1 MDFNLI
7 NVVAAFL
14 VQDGKVLVAK
24 RNDTGKWEFP
34 GGKMS
39 EDEKTESE
47 LTRKISEELGIT
59 VKAVEEMGSVE
70 YHDGTDIYIIMFIV
84 STCDD
89 IGNIKMSVH
98 SEYKFCSYNELSA
111 LDLAEPDRNFI
122 TDYEEEIKKKI
133 S

>member
-7 NVVAAFL
+7 NVAAAFI

-34 GGKMS
+34 GGKMN
-39 EDEKTESE
+39 EDEKTETALVRE
-47 LTRKISEELGIT
+47 INEELGVT

-70 YHDGTDIYIIMFIV
+70 YHDGADIYIIMFIV
-84 STCDD
+84 SSCDN
-89 IGNIKMSVH
+89 IGGIKLSAH
-98 SEYKFCSYNELSA
+98 SEYKFCSYNELFE
-111 LDLAEPDRNFI
+111 LDLAEPDKNFI
-122 TDYEEEIKKKI
+122 IDFEEEIKKKI